1 MTQSLEKMAQL
12 CERQKLADKAA
23 KYWEK
28 FIQIVDQD
36 GMVEE
41 KSTGHTRAYI
51 YLSRYYLDKKDFQ
64 NVELYAKKCL
74 GLVQT
79 REHGNQMLKIITE
92 MSGKKTQLFQLIPAF
107 WHSRFWFVNP
117 CRTKFSIRAFLCN
130 KDPYEIFRN
139 ST

>member
-92 MSGKKTQLFQLIPAF
+92 MSGKKTGPFQLI
-107 WHSRFWFVNP
+107 S
-117 CRTKFSIRAFLCN
+117 
-130 KDPYEIFRN
+130 EQN
-139 ST
+139 SA